1 VEKATIQDQ
10 GKEGLKAFLSFD
22 KLIVPSFIKVIFYL
36 EVTIFL
42 LIGVLLIGSGMAST
56 FGGGFQV
63 FLGLLV
69 LFFGPLFSRVACE
82 LTIILFKIHD
92 QLKIGNERQ
101 KDSL

>member
-1 VEKATIQDQ
+1 M
-10 GKEGLKAFLSFD
+10 KAFLSFD

-42 LIGVLLIGSGMAST
+42 LIGSGMAST

-63 FLGLLV
+63 FLGLMV
-69 LFFGPLFSRVACE
+69 LFFGPLFSRVSCE

-101 KDSL
+101 KDIL